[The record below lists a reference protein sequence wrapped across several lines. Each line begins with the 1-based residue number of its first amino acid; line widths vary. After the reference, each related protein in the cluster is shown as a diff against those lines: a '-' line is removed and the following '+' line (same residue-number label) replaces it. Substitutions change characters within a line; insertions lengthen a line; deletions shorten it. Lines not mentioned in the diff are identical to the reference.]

1 MRLKSE
7 LYPDEQ
13 KDILNKIINIL
24 DLDDESSITLYGLDN
39 DEDKKQKIMDLLP
52 QIIKYFTHRNVV
64 GVANPEKCKR
74 PYLSII
80 KFVSK
85 DSYNIFN
92 SSCRIKANDK
102 FVKTIKYTFM
112 LKPT

>member
-24 DLDDESSITLYGLDN
+24 DLDENNSVLLYNLDN

-52 QIIKYFTHRNVV
+52 QIRKYFSYRNVV
-64 GVANPEKCKR
+64 GIANPEKCKR
-74 PYLSII
+74 PYFSII

-85 DSYNIFN
+85 NSYNIIN
-92 SSCRIKANDK
+92 KMCRIKVDD
-102 FVKTIKYTFM
+102 KTITTVRYFFM
-112 LKPT
+112 LKST

>member
-1 MRLKSE
+1 MRHKSE
-7 LYPDEQ
+7 LYANEQ
-13 KDILNKIINIL
+13 KDILNQIINIL
-24 DLDDESSITLYGLDN
+24 DLDDENSITLYGLDN

-52 QIIKYFTHRNVV
+52 QIRKYFTHRNVA
-64 GVANPEKCKR
+64 GVTNPEKCKR

-80 KFVSK
+80 RFVSK
-85 DSYNIFN
+85 ESYNIFN